1 MPQTTQHFVTDTANH
16 HGTRRDNLKCHN
28 QNREFQQTAYEPTKC
43 GPLIIGYTV
52 RPSSQSIHE
61 QNGTFHSYC
70 SLIGFDTVQS
80 GKERT
85 ASIVR
90 ADAGLHI
97 VIVRLKRDGTRTETR
112 FRLSLKRTSP
122 FTPAGASV
130 QSTGGSRV
138 VRISV
143 SNAGNTTF
151 RGRMRVLATHSIRQ
165 FPLHFPSRASRCAI
179 TFQTHSTTKIIIRT
193 PNK

>member
-1 MPQTTQHFVTDTANH
+1 M
-16 HGTRRDNLKCHN
+16 
-28 QNREFQQTAYEPTKC
+28 
-43 GPLIIGYTV
+43 
-52 RPSSQSIHE
+52 
-61 QNGTFHSYC
+61 
-70 SLIGFDTVQS
+70 QS

-130 QSTGGSRV
+130 QSTGGSRG
-138 VRISV
+138 VRISL
-143 SNAGNTTF
+143 SNAG
-151 RGRMRVLATHSIRQ
+151 
-165 FPLHFPSRASRCAI
+165 
-179 TFQTHSTTKIIIRT
+179 
-193 PNK
+193 